1 MLIVLFLG
9 FGLLAV
15 LGSYLHR
22 RHHRRHDAES
32 AGSQPDLS
40 TWGPGQSAHNI
51 GAVGVAPMSLVNEK
65 AGSSRSDKYGQQRPR
80 KARRVSRRL
89 TKGWLRRTGRG
100 DA

>member
-1 MLIVLFLG
+1 MLIILFLG
-9 FGLLAV
+9 LGLLAW

-22 RHHRRHDAES
+22 RHHRRHDVEA

-51 GAVGVAPMSLVNEK
+51 GALGVAPMPPVKEK
-65 AGSSRSDKYGQQRPR
+65 VGGSNGEKYGQQRPR

-89 TKGWLRRTGRG
+89 TKSWLRRSGRG
-100 DA
+100 DV